1 MGFLRFLEGLRTPF
15 LDTLFSLITHLGEE
29 TVLILVG
36 LIFYW
41 CIDKKQGYYVLSV
54 GFIGTIINQFLK
66 LLFRVPR
73 PWVKDP
79 SFTIVESAR
88 AEATG
93 YSFPSGHTQTSVGL
107 FGSVALLYRKKKL
120 LLTLCIIAAALTS
133 FSRLYLGVHT
143 LLDVGVSIGLALLL
157 IFGLYP
163 LIMKAAETPKGMY
176 IYLGSLLGVSV
187 LYLLFVLLF
196 PFPADIDPEN
206 YASGVKNAYK
216 ILGCML
222 GLLLAYELD
231 RRYVRFKTDAT
242 LLGQALKLLLGLI
255 PILAIKE
262 GLRAPLE
269 LLFNGSF
276 AADGVRYFLICLVAG
291 GVWPLTFPFLS
302 RITAKKKK

>member
-41 CIDKKQGYYVLSV
+41 CIDKKKGYYVLSV

-107 FGSVALLYRKKKL
+107 FGSIALLYRKKKL
-120 LLTLCIIAAALTS
+120 LFTLCIIAAVLTS

-163 LIMKAAETPKGMY
+163 LIMKAAESPKGMY

-231 RRYVRFKTDAT
+231 RRYIRFETDAT

>member
-66 LLFRVPR
+66 LLFRIPR

-120 LLTLCIIAAALTS
+120 LFTLCVIAAVLAS

-157 IFGLYP
+157 VFGLYP
-163 LIMKAAETPKGMY
+163 LIMKAAESPKGMY
-176 IYLGSLLGVSV
+176 IYLGSLLGFSI

-231 RRYVRFKTDAT
+231 RRYVRFETAAP
-242 LLGQALKLLLGLI
+242 LPGQVLKLLVGLI

-262 GLRAPLE
+262 GLRTPLE

-276 AADGVRYFLICLVAG
+276 AADGVRYFLICLFAG
-291 GVWPLTFPFLS
+291 GIWPLTFPFFCRL
-302 RITAKKKK
+302 TKKKET

>member
-29 TVLILVG
+29 TVLILIG

-41 CIDKKQGYYVLSV
+41 CIDKKKGYYVLSV

-73 PWVKDP
+73 PWIKDP

-107 FGSVALLYRKKKL
+107 FGSIALLYRKKKL
-120 LLTLCIIAAALTS
+120 LFTLCIIAAVLTS

-163 LIMKAAETPKGMY
+163 LIMKAAESPKGMY

-231 RRYVRFKTDAT
+231 RRYIRFETDAT

-291 GVWPLTFPFLS
+291 GVWPLTFPLIC
-302 RITAKKKK
+302 RLTEKKKR